1 MSSPTAP
8 GHTARW
14 SGGVFCGLRLYTR
27 RGQSSTVRALSEF
40 HSGAATLHTG
50 PIPDGSEDV
59 ELAVLPEDKPTYV
72 QVSTLQ
78 ASMEEAAAQELP
90 PFVPLPPEAPL
101 SIALVPSHPSPQCVE
116 GTPACA
122 SLQPD
127 GGKFKPQTRSPHDAA
142 MEKERQSVHHFDSST
157 HHYGDFYSTS
167 NTIHGPVTNV
177 KHIENAYFPT
187 RNQDALLWDTLPR
200 QRDLSGQH
208 CEYLDGSRED
218 TAQYVLRWAKD
229 PTGAATLFIYGPAGL
244 GKSTLARHLTHRLRV
259 DGRLAASVS
268 LSGIPTDAR
277 GPASVVKLI
286 AREIGERYSDA
297 IPAILEAI
305 RLCKDAPLEEHLERF
320 LRDAVS
326 SLKCPWPLI
335 ILFDAVDEWQS
346 FGTLIKALPGL
357 SSSASALRFILLGR
371 LDPRARGF
379 ADASMHLY
387 PLPPVSKHTMECYF
401 NHQFNDVRWIDG
413 QRPSPSQTTQ
423 LAELANGLFIW
434 ASIVCSL
441 LKKRLSATTPNQ
453 TLEAILHSRRRLG
466 ENESLAGLYHQALLW
481 LFPDSDDQELAQKYL
496 GATLVLQ
503 QPLPLAAFSSLIDLP
518 AHVAE
523 EIQGAL
529 TALQIR
535 RPADEHLV
543 HPSVDLFH
551 LSLLEYLQSKS
562 ASHGTPFSV
571 SAFDAHS
578 QLAELCLRKLPQ
590 CPPESPN
597 LTCIRL
603 SPQEE
608 YIVKYLATHIQHGTP
623 SVSPA
628 SSMEWE
634 QTRHRD
640 ILRGLGVTQLRH
652 WGGLL
657 LDLVGSSHPL
667 KENYLDKEI
676 GTLMYDVGAAL
687 DGHSAVGLFH
697 IPWMEVAVRL
707 QPHNPNIWYQLGW
720 AYSGAGIDDSD
731 AAEKAVLSHEN
742 MLDIVK
748 DSPSSN
754 RGEALLSLATSL
766 HHRFEI
772 TGHTEDVDRSIS
784 LHQELLGLYPHGR
797 IRSTILNNLAS
808 ALESRLKMVDPI
820 NNMDDVISMKREA
833 LCLCPFGHENRASTL
848 RSLASSLESRFK
860 TTACITEL
868 DEAISLH
875 REALS
880 LCPSG
885 HEYRASTLRSLA
897 SSLESHF
904 KTTACI
910 DELDEAITLYRE
922 VLELSPPGHSYHAP
936 VLQHLAFSLESRFET
951 TACTAD
957 LDEAIGL
964 NRKALE
970 LSPPGHTGR
979 SSALQGL
986 AFSLTSRFETTAC
999 TADLE
1004 EAIDLNRESL
1014 ELRPPGH
1021 KKRALALQVLA
1032 LFLSYRFE
1040 TTSSTAEIDESI
1052 SLGREALGLHPT
1064 GHLWRGDS
1072 LNELAWHLLQRYEAQ
1087 GDRHDLDESISL
1099 GRESAALAPA
1109 GHPLRPYAAGTLA
1122 LALRFRPEELDESL
1136 RLRREVTSL
1145 MPPTHSRR
1153 WEWLMYLAFVLHCH
1167 YEHSGVV
1174 EELDEAISVCEE
1186 ASSLCP
1192 PEHYLRPKLRNL
1204 QAKLAAPRSSP

>member
-305 RLCKDAPLEEHLERF
+305 RLCKDAPLEEHFERF

-326 SLKCPWPLI
+326 SLKCPYPLI

-387 PLPPVSKHTMECYF
+387 PLPPVSKHTMQCYF
-401 NHQFNDVRWIDG
+401 NHQFNDVRWING

-640 ILRGLGVTQLRH
+640 ILQGLGVTQLRH

-657 LDLVGSSHPL
+657 LDLVGSGYPL
-667 KENYLDKEI
+667 KENYADKEI
-676 GTLMYDVGAAL
+676 GSLMCDVGAAL
-687 DGHSAVGLFH
+687 GVGLFR

-707 QPHNPNIWYQLGW
+707 QPHNPNIWYELGW
-720 AYSGAGIDDSD
+720 AYCIRIGIDDSD
-731 AAEKAVLSHEN
+731 AAEKAVLSHGN

-748 DSPSSN
+748 ESGGSD

-766 HHRFEI
+766 HRRFTV
-772 TGHTEDVDRSIS
+772 TGNTEDVDRSIS
-784 LHQELLGLYPHGR
+784 MHQELLGMHHHGHGMR
-797 IRSTILNNLAS
+797 GTILSSLANTV
-808 ALESRLKMVDPI
+808 ESRLKMVDPI
-820 NNMDDVISMKREA
+820 NNMDEVISIKREA
-833 LCLCPFGHENRASTL
+833 LYLCPSGHENRPSAL

-860 TTACITEL
+860 TTACSTEL
-868 DEAISLH
+868 DEAIS
-875 REALS
+875 
-880 LCPSG
+880 
-885 HEYRASTLRSLA
+885 
-897 SSLESHF
+897 
-904 KTTACI
+904 
-910 DELDEAITLYRE
+910 LYRE

-936 VLQHLAFSLESRFET
+936 ALQYLAFSLESRFET
-951 TACTAD
+951 TACIAD
-957 LDEAIGL
+957 LDEV
-964 NRKALE
+964 RETLE
-970 LSPPGHTGR
+970 LSPPGHAER

-999 TADLE
+999 TADLD
-1004 EAIDLNRESL
+1004 EAIGLNREAL

-1021 KKRALALQVLA
+1021 KNRALALQCLA

-1040 TTSSTAEIDESI
+1040 TTASTADIDESI
-1052 SLGREALGLHPT
+1052 SLGREALELYPT
-1064 GHLWRGDS
+1064 GHVRRGGS
-1072 LNELAWHLLQRYEAQ
+1072 LNDLASHLLQRYEAQ
-1087 GDRHDLDESISL
+1087 GDRHDLEESISL
-1099 GRESAALAPA
+1099 GRESVALTPA
-1109 GHPLRPYAAGTLA
+1109 GHLDRRYAPGTLA
-1122 LALRFRPEELDESL
+1122 LALRFRPEDLDESL
-1136 RLRREVTSL
+1136 CLRREVTSL